1 MQNLHKISR
10 LVDYVKKLLKLA
22 QFWNI
27 LDSYCKQINS
37 TNEKNKL
44 HFGEGEDEF
53 IIDVSFFPDELN
65 INKKFLKEFLE
76 ELKTNYNIEWLKM
89 YNIEWVD
96 MFWTSTNKFDE
107 IYYQFELWDSK
118 NLVSHSKF
126 KQRIKIEEILENPKK
141 YLKNLKEFDQNDIL
155 NYDDTESETYIH
167 EQNIME
173 KIIFENIYYA
183 KINFYEKISELIQYL
198 NTYSNSLKTKNFG
211 QTANEMIPHFTKDI
225 DLYIKKLLDIQN
237 WVNNFLNGKTKYILD
252 ENKYLSKINTQ
263 LQAYENNNN
272 LISQLKIPI
281 HYINKNKK
289 KFTVVLDL
297 WLHKFK
303 TLINNDFQEEN
314 PSKKISDLLWEYCRE
329 CPANT
334 YDTYDNKLD
343 AYDNWMKKIDQVKK
357 ELGDY
362 SQYGDFKIIE
372 KLNAY
377 TEYHLLFIN
386 EFKNQIN
393 FLNEYVNNR
402 SFKEKKKIVLNQ
414 YISDL
419 NAYLKLLQNNLKIAV
434 YDLTVLRK
442 SGKNHKFF
450 ELL

>member
-1 MQNLHKISR
+1 MQNIHKISR
-10 LVDYVKKLLKLA
+10 LVDYVKKLLKLT

-27 LDSYCKQINS
+27 LDSYCQQITS

-44 HFGEGEDEF
+44 HYGEGEYDY
-53 IIDVSFFPDELN
+53 IINVDFFLYELK
-65 INKKFLKEFLE
+65 INAKFLEKFLV
-76 ELKTNYNIEWLKM
+76 ELKANYNIEWLKM

-96 MFWTSTNKFDE
+96 ILWTSHNKWDE
-107 IYYQFELWDSK
+107 MFYQMDLRASETLTYK
-118 NLVSHSKF
+118 PKP
-126 KQRIKIEEILENPKK
+126 KPRIKIEEILKNPEK
-141 YLKNLKEFDQNDIL
+141 YLEALKEFDQNDIK
-155 NYDDTESETYIH
+155 NYDGTELETYIH

-173 KIIFENIYYA
+173 KIIFANIFLA
-183 KINFYEKISELIQYL
+183 KILFYEKLSKQIQYL

-211 QTANEMIPHFTKDI
+211 QTANEMIPHFTKDL
-225 DLYIKKLLDIQN
+225 DLYIKKLIDIQN

-252 ENKYLSKINTQ
+252 ENKYLLKINTQ

-297 WLHKFK
+297 WLHKLK
-303 TLINNDFQEEN
+303 TLINNDFREEN
-314 PSKKISDLLWEYCRE
+314 PSDKIYHLLREYLREYSTWKGTFDEWQKEKEKVEKKLS
-329 CPANT
+329 
-334 YDTYDNKLD
+334 
-343 AYDNWMKKIDQVKK
+343 
-357 ELGDY
+357 DY

-386 EFKNQIN
+386 ELKNQIN
-393 FLNEYVNNR
+393 FLNEYVNNA
-402 SFKEKKKIVLNQ
+402 SLKEKKKIVLNQ
-414 YISDL
+414 YISNL
-419 NAYLKLLQNNLKIAV
+419 NTYLKLLQNNLKITV
-434 YDLTVLRK
+434 YDLAILRN
-442 SGKNHKFF
+442 SGKNHRFF